1 MERTASRIAQ
11 VDHEGVP
18 GLFDGNEAL
27 ALLRLSTQT
36 PQGRSHRTLADES
49 GAPGRFHLGPAPDDD
64 QSPTFRPGGSFL
76 RPT

>member
-36 PQGRSHRTLADES
+36 PQGRSHRTLADERRDL
-49 GAPGRFHLGPAPDDD
+49 GRFL
-64 QSPTFRPGGSFL
+64 L
-76 RPT
+76 RPRLTMINLPPSALAAAS